1 MYNRTEKTHTLL
13 RGQKTALGTNV
24 QHTFKK
30 TEKKGSGVSKMMDK
44 IALFILLIGGINWG
58 LVGLFG
64 FDLVAWAFGGSG
76 SVISRIIYIV
86 VALSALWCISLFFK
100 RNELVEAE

>member
-1 MYNRTEKTHTLL
+1 MHIRTLCAHTLQ
-13 RGQKTALGTNV
+13 RGQKNALRP
-24 QHTFKK
+24 
-30 TEKKGSGVSKMMDK
+30 TEKERIGCFKMMDK
-44 IALFILLIGGINWG
+44 IALFILLIGGVNWG

-64 FDLVAWAFGGSG
+64 FDLVAWLFGGSG